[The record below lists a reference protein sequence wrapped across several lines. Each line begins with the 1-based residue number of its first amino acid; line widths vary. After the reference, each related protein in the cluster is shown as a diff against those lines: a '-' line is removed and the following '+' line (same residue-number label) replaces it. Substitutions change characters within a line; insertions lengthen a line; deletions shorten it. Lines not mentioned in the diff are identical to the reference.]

1 MFILNIHKTTGRR
14 FFAGVQHNEKE
25 RNMKIRAEHI
35 MIIIA
40 SIPYIFGMVRMIME
54 LKRYGKDKK
63 ERRSRCIILMMMS
76 MTILYSVFVV
86 KALTVFKYLF

>member
-1 MFILNIHKTTGRR
+1 
-14 FFAGVQHNEKE
+14 
-25 RNMKIRAEHI
+25 MKIRAEHI

-40 SIPYIFGMVRMIME
+40 SIPYIFGMAKMIME

-63 ERRSRCIILMMMS
+63 ERQNRCTILMMVS

-86 KALTVFKYLF
+86 KAVTVLKYLF

>member
-1 MFILNIHKTTGRR
+1 MNIHKTTGRR

-40 SIPYIFGMVRMIME
+40 SIPYIYGMTRMVLE
-54 LKRYGKDKK
+54 LKLYWKEKK
-63 ERRSRCIILMMMS
+63 ELRSRCIIPMMAS
-76 MTILYSVFVV
+76 MTTLYSVFVV
-86 KALTVFKYLF
+86 KTVSVLKHVF

>member
-1 MFILNIHKTTGRR
+1 MAK
-14 FFAGVQHNEKE
+14 
-25 RNMKIRAEHI
+25 
-35 MIIIA
+35 
-40 SIPYIFGMVRMIME
+40 MIME

-63 ERRSRCIILMMMS
+63 ERQNRCTILMMVS